1 MTHIFYN
8 YHMDKPIHLA
18 LRYNPSGNVDLLG
31 FKPDLS
37 QSTIQHHID
46 IAKVND
52 YVWWGKMG
60 KEGFG
65 QEKLNQLKN
74 QISKGIKT
82 YAYLFELS
90 SISYKAEIL
99 ELTQDITDVEIDK
112 IPEYYRDA
120 AADLCELYL
129 KLNNF
134 EEQDRVE
141 AITTLTLAN
150 NPDSLGGFHNA
161 LRGQSSRFY
170 VIEGDTSLKE
180 VFDYANTYKDSLSE
194 DQKSKDIETLLEIID
209 EANADNDEDI
219 NINTDNPRKIPTG
232 TFKSL
237 LKQAV
242 DKENLEGELVKEYKS
257 YLESEGYE
265 ADHYQIDIIA
275 KKNDDTIFV
284 EAKILKGKTETVAAQ
299 GLGQLL
305 LYQYLKGD
313 GTESLQML
321 FNRKPKTQIIE
332 FIKKFNVKIVYKDTD
347 SFIEA

>member
-1 MTHIFYN
+1 
-8 YHMDKPIHLA
+8 MDKPIHLA
-18 LRYNPSGNVDLLG
+18 LRYNPSGNIDLLG

-37 QSTIQHHID
+37 KSTIQHHID
-46 IAKVND
+46 IAKVDNF
-52 YVWWGKMG
+52 VWWGKMG
-60 KEGFG
+60 NEGFG
-65 QEKLNQLKN
+65 LEKLNQLKN
-74 QISKGIKT
+74 QISQGIKT
-82 YAYLFELS
+82 FVYLFELS
-90 SISYKAEIL
+90 SISYRAEIL
-99 ELTQDITDVEIDK
+99 ELTQDITDVDIDK

-120 AADLCELYL
+120 AGDLCELYL

-150 NPDSLGGFHNA
+150 NPDSLGSFHNA

-170 VIEGDTSLKE
+170 VIEGGTSLKE
-180 VFDYANTYKDSLSE
+180 VFDYANTYKDSVS
-194 DQKSKDIETLLEIID
+194 DDHKSKDIEMLSEIID
-209 EANADNDEDI
+209 EVYTDNDEDI
-219 NINTDNPRKIPTG
+219 SINTDNPRKIPTE

-242 DKENLEGELVKEYKS
+242 DKKNLEGELVKEYKN
-257 YLESEGYE
+257 YLESQGYE

-275 KKNDDTIFV
+275 KKNDHKIFV

-321 FNRKPKTQIIE
+321 FNRKPKTQIIK
-332 FIKKFNVKIVYKDTD
+332 FIKKFNVKIIYKDND
-347 SFIEA
+347 NFINL

>member
-1 MTHIFYN
+1 
-8 YHMDKPIHLA
+8 MDKPIHLA

-46 IAKVND
+46 IAKVNN

-65 QEKLNQLKN
+65 VDKLNQLKN
-74 QISKGIKT
+74 QISQDIKT

-99 ELTQDITDVEIDK
+99 ELTQDIADVDIDK

-180 VFDYANTYKDSLSE
+180 VFDYANTYKESLGE
-194 DQKSKDIETLLEIID
+194 NQKSKNIEMILEIID
-209 EANADNDEDI
+209 EANTDSDDNDEDI

-242 DKENLEGELVKEYKS
+242 DKENLEGELVKEYKN
-257 YLESEGYE
+257 YLEVQGYE

-275 KKNDDTIFV
+275 KKNEHTIFV

-313 GTESLQML
+313 GNESLQML

-332 FIKKFNVKIVYKDTD
+332 FIKKFDVNIVYKDSNT
-347 SFIEA
+347 FIEV